1 MSSGPP
7 IQLPS
12 EPLMRTIAVDDNTG
26 EVFVLSPQGEWRPVP
41 SAHDPQTKRT
51 WYLDG
56 DRWRPV
62 PEDTKLER
70 FGMGLM
76 DPVHGGAQ
84 FLTNNLPRGVVN
96 AVNDAAAWVNQQ
108 PVVGPITRWL
118 VMTPMTADQA
128 NERMAQ
134 REAEF
139 RDLRERQGLPP
150 NGFDPYRLVG
160 EITATLPLMKVPVPR
175 SLLGAALQGAAI
187 GAGLGAIRPIDA
199 EGDEYHRRL
208 MNNLLFGAMAGG
220 FGGAASNLVGRALAP
235 RIDPKVQR
243 LHDAGVELTPGQ
255 VIGGTTRKIEDQ
267 LASYPLG
274 IDAARRRGIESFNRA
289 VANEV
294 LEPIGKRVPRDAPV
308 GRELV
313 ESVERNI
320 NSAYKDAL
328 RQIPPLHRDAKFET
342 DLVNKAIRSLD
353 APDAQ
358 QRLDN
363 ILANRVF
370 SRLKEDTIHPKT
382 FQRIAIDLK
391 EKARAYR
398 GHSDDAFR
406 EIAEVLDNTRN
417 VFEDLARRQAPDA
430 AQRLQAANA
439 AYARFVRMQTA
450 AGMQG
455 ATDGVFSPAHFSYA
469 VRHADP
475 SLRHSAYAGGN
486 ALMQDLSDAAR
497 AVLPQTVPDSGT
509 AGRTAAAAA
518 LGAATTG
525 GIPIGPLAA
534 FLASRTLYS
543 RPINQAIVNTM
554 LATRPPAVVA
564 AGEAVRRMGAP
575 VAVPLG
581 NMLLEPPPPE
591 TLR

>member
-1 MSSGPP
+1 
-7 IQLPS
+7 
-12 EPLMRTIAVDDNTG
+12 MRPIAVDDNTG

-84 FLTNNLPRGVVN
+84 FLTNNLPRGVVD

-108 PVVGPITRWL
+108 PIVGPITRWL
-118 VMTPMTADQA
+118 GMTPMTADQA
-128 NERMAQ
+128 NERMVQ

-139 RDLRERQGLPP
+139 RDLRERQGLPQD
-150 NGFDPYRLVG
+150 GFDWYRLAG
-160 EITATLPLMKVPVPR
+160 EITATLPLMRVPVPR
-175 SLLGAALQGAAI
+175 SLLGAATQGAAI

-208 MNNLLFGAMAGG
+208 MDNLRFGALAGG
-220 FGGAASNLVGRALAP
+220 FGGMASNLVGRALAP

-243 LHDAGVELTPGQ
+243 LHEAGVELTPGQ
-255 VIGGTTRKIEDQ
+255 VMGGTARKIEDQ

-274 IDAARRRGIESFNRA
+274 IDTARRRGIESFNRA

-294 LEPIGKRVPRDAPV
+294 LEPIGKRVPRNAPV
-308 GRELV
+308 GRDLV
-313 ESVERNI
+313 ESVKDTI
-320 NSAYKDAL
+320 SSAYDDAL
-328 RQIPPLHRDAKFET
+328 SRIPPLRRDADFKKLLRNIRQADIDSDEAKKIFQNAIT
-342 DLVNKAIRSLD
+342 RKVMPFLNKDTID
-353 APDAQ
+353 ARALQ
-358 QRLDN
+358 NATSELQRLASN
-363 ILANRVF
+363 
-370 SRLKEDTIHPKT
+370 
-382 FQRIAIDLK
+382 
-391 EKARAYR
+391 YR
-398 GHSDDAFR
+398 SDSGVAMRQVADAF
-406 EIAEVLDNTRN
+406 DG
-417 VFEDLARRQAPDA
+417 ARKSLLGLV
-430 AQRLQAANA
+430 AQRVPEAAPKLEAANA

-469 VRHADP
+469 VRQADN
-475 SLRHSAYAGGN
+475 SVRHGAYASGN

-509 AGRTAAAAA
+509 AGRA
-518 LGAATTG
+518 LTGLIVSGGASSWLKSPT
-525 GIPIGPLAA
+525 PLAA
-534 FLASRTLYS
+534 FLASQALYS

>member
-1 MSSGPP
+1 
-7 IQLPS
+7 
-12 EPLMRTIAVDDNTG
+12 MRTIAVDDNTG

-41 SAHDPQTKRT
+41 SARDPQTRET

-56 DRWRPV
+56 DRWQRV
-62 PEDTKLER
+62 PNQRQLQDTKLER

-84 FLTNNLPRGVVN
+84 FLTNNMPRGVVN

-118 VMTPMTADQA
+118 GMTPMTADQA

-134 REAEF
+134 REAQF
-139 RDLRERQGLPP
+139 RDLREKQGLSPD
-150 NGFDPYRLVG
+150 GFDPYRLAG
-160 EITATLPLMKVPVPR
+160 EITAMLPLMRIPVPR
-175 SLLGAALQGAAI
+175 SLLGAATQGAAI

-208 MNNLLFGAMAGG
+208 MENLRFGALAGG
-220 FGGAASNLVGRALAP
+220 FGGVASNLIGRALAP

-243 LHDAGVELTPGQ
+243 LHEAGVELTPGQ

-294 LEPIGKRVPRDAPV
+294 LEPIGKRVPRNAPV
-308 GRELV
+308 GRDLV
-313 ESVERNI
+313 ESVKDTI
-320 NSAYKDAL
+320 SSAYDDAL
-328 RQIPPLHRDAKFET
+328 SRIPPLRRDEGVEQV
-342 DLVNKAIRSLD
+342 LR
-353 APDAQ
+353 
-358 QRLDN
+358 N
-363 ILANRVF
+363 IQ
-370 SRLKEDTIHPKT
+370 SRPLHSEVSQKT
-382 FQRIAIDLK
+382 FQRAFEQDVLPFLKGDTIDARSLKKATSQLRTLAREYRKDPRITERQIADAL
-391 EKARAYR
+391 
-398 GHSDDAFR
+398 DDAHK
-406 EIAEVLDNTRN
+406 ALV
-417 VFEDLARRQAPDA
+417 DLVMQRAPDA
-430 AQRLQAANA
+430 APRLKAADA
-439 AYARFVRMQTA
+439 AYARFVRMQSA

-455 ATDGVFSPAHFSYA
+455 ATDGVFSPAHFAHA
-469 VRHADP
+469 VRHADE
-475 SLRHSAYAGGN
+475 SVGHSAYARGD

-543 RPINQAIVNTM
+543 RPINQAIINTM
-554 LATRPPAVVA
+554 LATRPPAIVA
-564 AGEAVRRMGAP
+564 TGEAVRRMGAP

-581 NMLLEPPPPE
+581 NMLLEPPPPPE
-591 TLR
+591 ARR

>member
-1 MSSGPP
+1 
-7 IQLPS
+7 
-12 EPLMRTIAVDDNTG
+12 
-26 EVFVLSPQGEWRPVP
+26 
-41 SAHDPQTKRT
+41 
-51 WYLDG
+51 
-56 DRWRPV
+56 V
-62 PEDTKLER
+62 PEDTKFER
-70 FGMGLM
+70 FVIGLK
-76 DPVHGGAQ
+76 DVPVGFDQ
-84 FLTNNLPRGVVN
+84 FVTHNLPRGAVDT
-96 AVNDAAAWVNQQ
+96 VNDAAAWMNRQ
-108 PVVGPITRWL
+108 PVVGPLTRFL
-118 VMTPMTADQA
+118 GMTPRTPEQTR
-128 NERMAQ
+128 ERVAQ
-134 REAEF
+134 LEAQY
-139 RDLRERQGLPP
+139 RDARERQGLPQD
-150 NGFDPYRLVG
+150 GFDWYRLAG
-160 EITATLPLMKVPVPR
+160 QITSTLPLMAVPGAQT
-175 SLLGAALQGAAI
+175 LLGAATQGAAI

-220 FGGAASNLVGRALAP
+220 IGGMASNLVGRALAP

-243 LHDAGVELTPGQ
+243 LHEAGVELTPGQ
-255 VIGGTTRKIEDQ
+255 VIGGTARKIEDQ

-274 IDAARRRGIESFNRA
+274 IDVARRRGIESFNRA

-342 DLVNKAIRSLD
+342 DLVNKAIRNLD

-370 SRLKEDTIHPKT
+370 SRLKEDTIDPKT

-455 ATDGVFSPAHFSYA
+455 ATDGVFSPAHFAHA
-469 VRHADP
+469 VRQADP

-518 LGAATTG
+518 LGAATTS

-543 RPINQAIVNTM
+543 RPINQAVVNAM
-554 LATRPPAVVA
+554 LATRPPAVMA